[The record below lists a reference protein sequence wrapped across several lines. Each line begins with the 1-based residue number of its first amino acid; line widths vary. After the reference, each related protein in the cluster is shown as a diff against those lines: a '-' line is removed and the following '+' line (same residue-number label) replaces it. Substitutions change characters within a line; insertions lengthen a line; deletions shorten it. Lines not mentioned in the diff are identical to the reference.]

1 MANRAATRS
10 STLLTMSH
18 LFPGTCIVVLL
29 TDSYNCTVSWQSIGA
44 IALQGSYTE
53 GVLPTNINDLNCTGS
68 EDNVLECPHNGIVG
82 YTCNHYQDAAVICQG
97 NACIWWRYLQTA
109 VCHVVY
115 NISVTLSDIA
125 TLHSSCMD
133 GEVRLVGGTTVSE
146 GTVEICFNNA
156 WGTICHSSWGSVDAN
171 VICKQLGYQPTGSN
185 IVRTGFESVL
195 GGIL

>member
-1 MANRAATRS
+1 MHVFGGDTCKQ
-10 STLLTMSH
+10 
-18 LFPGTCIVVLL
+18 LFVMWL
-29 TDSYNCTVSWQSIGA
+29 
-44 IALQGSYTE
+44 
-53 GVLPTNINDLNCTGS
+53 
-68 EDNVLECPHNGIVG
+68 
-82 YTCNHYQDAAVICQG
+82 
-97 NACIWWRYLQTA
+97 
-109 VCHVVY
+109 Y
-115 NISVTLSDIA
+115 NISIAFSDIA

-185 IVRTGFESVL
+185 IVHTGFESVL